1 MIGKI
6 IWESFSILLVLY
18 GLYLTYI
25 FLWFSIYR
33 INILEIFTAKILSGL
48 IVLVILGVS
57 SVRWFIKKQRELKEK
72 EEVKI

>member
-25 FLWFSIYR
+25 FIWFSLYR
-33 INILEIFTAKILSGL
+33 IGIMELSSAKLLSG
-48 IVLVILGVS
+48 VLVLIILTVS
-57 SVRWFIKKQRELKEK
+57 SVKWFHKKHKELKEK
-72 EEVKI
+72 KST

>member
-25 FLWFSIYR
+25 FIWFSLYR
-33 INILEIFTAKILSGL
+33 IGIMELSSAKLLSG
-48 IVLVILGVS
+48 VLVLIILTVS
-57 SVRWFIKKQRELKEK
+57 SVKWFHKKHKELKEK
-72 EEVKI
+72 ESN